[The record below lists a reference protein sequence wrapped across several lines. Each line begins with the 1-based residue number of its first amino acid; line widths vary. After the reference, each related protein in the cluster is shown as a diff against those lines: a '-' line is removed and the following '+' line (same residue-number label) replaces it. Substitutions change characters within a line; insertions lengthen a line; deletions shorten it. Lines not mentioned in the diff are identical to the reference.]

1 MKYYELACLISPNL
15 SEQELNSFSEKINSL
30 VQKQGAILDKIL
42 TEKKIVLGSPI
53 EKNTSAFF
61 KILTFNLNPEK
72 LIDLE
77 KKLKDN
83 KEILRYSI
91 LNIKEPSKIFQRPV
105 KPKKLVSEPTKIQ
118 DSKAKVELKDI
129 DKKLK
134 EILEE

>member
-30 VQKQGAILDKIL
+30 VKEKGAILDKIL
-42 TEKKIVLGSPI
+42 PEKKIALGSPI

-61 KILTFNLNPEK
+61 KILTFNLKPEK
-72 LIDLE
+72 LNDLE

-91 LNIKEPSKIFQRPV
+91 LNIKEPSKIFRHPV